1 MSCSLDSIQDS
12 PGPSIEPQVFPLLF
26 FPLHVSSIASL
37 WLRLCCQGRLRFDLP
52 FLPHSFPSL
61 MQIDKL
67 EKLLAVAKRRE
78 EQRQK
83 VQAGSSDHNS
93 NARLRP
99 HRSSLTRVTDAS
111 NVTTAT
117 AMIGFANSK
126 MMSDAWSGPTQT
138 AQHDQGDLLRAPQ
151 PRQETLVISNSAIT
165 EAPMA
170 TIRPPPP
177 RNVTF
182 QEERVDDFQCE
193 YRCGYSGTYDA
204 VFQHEKICALR
215 PSSTN
220 PAAVERAINGTGGT
234 WAHVLD

>member
-117 AMIGFANSK
+117 AVLNDRAS
-126 MMSDAWSGPTQT
+126 SR
-138 AQHDQGDLLRAPQ
+138 AQRRFGREYAATRLSELREFLAK
-151 PRQETLVISNSAIT
+151 
-165 EAPMA
+165 
-170 TIRPPPP
+170 
-177 RNVTF
+177 
-182 QEERVDDFQCE
+182 D
-193 YRCGYSGTYDA
+193 
-204 VFQHEKICALR
+204 
-215 PSSTN
+215 
-220 PAAVERAINGTGGT
+220 
-234 WAHVLD
+234 